1 MSKAIRIMLTVLLA
15 AAVAFPVLYA
25 FSASFFSVVDF
36 TDSYAHLLPSS
47 LSLRNYA
54 LAISHRHFPR
64 YIFNSVLTSTAIS
77 VLRLAVSVPA
87 AFALSHLSFRWK
99 RLLFGLLASTLF
111 IPSDAILYENYSTI
125 ASLGLLDT
133 YAAIILPSI
142 FSAASILML
151 YGAFASRDRDV
162 YDAARI
168 DGAGDLRYMAQILVP
183 LSAPFAAT
191 ILIQSFITSFN
202 SYLWPLIVTNRDSMR
217 TVQIGLMMLGF
228 AEEGEKGAMF
238 AAVMIVTIPF
248 LALLAAG
255 RKTIMKALVNQE
267 DNTI

>member
-87 AFALSHLSFRWK
+87 AFAH
-99 RLLFGLLASTLF
+99 
-111 IPSDAILYENYSTI
+111 P
-125 ASLGLLDT
+125 
-133 YAAIILPSI
+133 
-142 FSAASILML
+142 M
-151 YGAFASRDRDV
+151 
-162 YDAARI
+162 
-168 DGAGDLRYMAQILVP
+168 RYCM
-183 LSAPFAAT
+183 
-191 ILIQSFITSFN
+191 
-202 SYLWPLIVTNRDSMR
+202 
-217 TVQIGLMMLGF
+217 
-228 AEEGEKGAMF
+228 
-238 AAVMIVTIPF
+238 
-248 LALLAAG
+248 
-255 RKTIMKALVNQE
+255 KTTQP
-267 DNTI
+267 